1 MVTGKPP
8 WNAHEH
14 SNHLALIFK
23 VGRRHTELCS
33 FKSIT
38 HAHLKHP
45 FVTLL
50 SIAMKLCLYLS
61 LLVCLRAIFKWE
73 SNLIRDCMFWLC
85 YALWL
90 IKKTRAILSTNQ
102 MQKWKQSRLGH
113 SRLPVFQ
120 TICFILSYYGRTAC
134 VFFGT
139 YLDHHCLFFFL
150 RSQWPSPH
158 PTYQRALTQLFEM
171 CSWGVLNQSLTRDR
185 LLRNS
190 LDIHSLLKCERKL
203 ATSIFFSLNSV
214 NLNYSSEAVSF
225 INAAHSD
232 ISPTCDRVVSLDPE
246 LVKIF
251 RKVITLC
258 VTSACL
264 NAERQ
269 SWIQEF
275 FDWRVW
281 SLIHFFFSYTRA
293 WISEIN
299 VSTLEI

>member
-1 MVTGKPP
+1 MRVEFNSGL
-8 WNAHEH
+8 HV
-14 SNHLALIFK
+14 LAL
-23 VGRRHTELCS
+23 
-33 FKSIT
+33 
-38 HAHLKHP
+38 
-45 FVTLL
+45 
-50 SIAMKLCLYLS
+50 
-61 LLVCLRAIFKWE
+61 LRAMIDQENSRHSVNQSDAKVKTIASWSFASSRISNNLFHFELLWE
-73 SNLIRDCMFWLC
+73 N
-85 YALWL
+85 
-90 IKKTRAILSTNQ
+90 
-102 MQKWKQSRLGH
+102 RL
-113 SRLPVFQ
+113 
-120 TICFILSYYGRTAC
+120 C
-134 VFFGT
+134 VFWDIPWSSLF
-139 YLDHHCLFFFL
+139 FFFL

-281 SLIHFFFSYTRA
+281 SLIHFFFLTQ
-293 WISEIN
+293 EP
-299 VSTLEI
+299 E